1 VQPGAIART
10 DGTRPAASSTVEAIY
25 DAAVP
30 PIYELALYRLDRG
43 GSAGGVAMP
52 GPFDAALYSR
62 YKYGSTVAAGWFA
75 RTLGQ
80 AFLDRCPRL
89 AHQPRLLI
97 ASSPYRRVP
106 TAANALAVR
115 FAAVLNVA
123 RAGRGLPPAPLV
135 HIERI
140 AASSGDYGTLP
151 AEARTR
157 LMAVN
162 ALSFDRLRPSADGA
176 HLIVVDDVKVTGAHQ
191 RCLIRAS
198 ATLPLG
204 SRTFVHI
211 AAFDSAGAQPLDP
224 ALEDSLNHAV
234 ISTLDDL
241 ADIVRDSDFTWNVRV
256 CKFLLCPASRGELPS
271 FLVRMTDR
279 FVRELRHNSFIDGY
293 ARMDAY
299 RESHAIVQRELHR
312 RGLLRASLRRPA
324 SPAMASLPS

>member
-1 VQPGAIART
+1 VTSPRALNDATAGDYR
-10 DGTRPAASSTVEAIY
+10 SFIY

-30 PIYELALYRLDRG
+30 PIDEFALYRLDRD
-43 GSAGGVAMP
+43 GSAGGVAIP
-52 GPFDAALYSR
+52 GPFDAVRYSR

-75 RTLGQ
+75 RALGQ
-80 AFLDRCPRL
+80 AFLDRQARL

-115 FAAVLNVA
+115 FAAVLNAA

-135 HIERI
+135 HIERM
-140 AASSGDYGTLP
+140 AASAGDYGTLST
-151 AEARTR
+151 EARTR

-162 ALSFDRLRPSADGA
+162 ALSFDRLRPRADGA

-198 ATLPLG
+198 ETLPLG

-211 AAFDSAGAQPLDP
+211 AAFDGVGPQWLDP
-224 ALEDSLNHAV
+224 ALEDRLNHAV
-234 ISTLDDL
+234 IGTLDDL
-241 ADIVRDSDFTWNVRV
+241 AGLVSESDFTWNVRV
-256 CKFLLCPASRGELPS
+256 CKFLLCPASRGDLPS
-271 FLVRMTDR
+271 FLIRMTDR
-279 FVRELRHNSFIDGY
+279 FVRELRHNSLIDGY

-299 RESHAIVQRELHR
+299 RESHGIVQRELR
-312 RGLLRASLRRPA
+312 RRDRLRASPRRPA
-324 SPAMASLPS
+324 SPAMASLPH

>member
-1 VQPGAIART
+1 LV
-10 DGTRPAASSTVEAIY
+10 IY
-25 DAAVP
+25 DAVVP
-30 PIYELALYRLDRG
+30 PICEFALYQLDQG
-43 GSAGGVAMP
+43 GSASGVAIP

-75 RTLGQ
+75 RALGQ
-80 AFLDRCPRL
+80 AFLDRYPRL

-115 FAAVLNVA
+115 FAAVLNAA

-135 HIERI
+135 HIERM
-140 AASSGDYGTLP
+140 AASSGDYGTLSTD
-151 AEARTR
+151 ARTR

-162 ALSFDRLRPSADGA
+162 ALSFDRLRPYADGA

-191 RCLIRAS
+191 RCLTRAS
-198 ATLPLG
+198 ETLPLG
-204 SRTFVHI
+204 SRTFAHI
-211 AAFDSAGAQPLDP
+211 AAFDGTGTERLDP
-224 ALEDSLNHAV
+224 ALEDRLNHAV

-241 ADIVRDSDFTWNVRV
+241 AGLVRGSDFTWNVRV
-256 CKFLLCPASRGELPS
+256 CKFLLCPASRSDLPS

-279 FVRELRHNSFIDGY
+279 FVRELRYNSFSDGY

-299 RESHAIVQRELHR
+299 CESHAIVQRELHR
-312 RGLLRASLRRPA
+312 RGRLRAGLRRPA
-324 SPAMASLPS
+324 SPAMASLAN